1 MNESY
6 KNSEK
11 GKSLK
16 AQEDGHTLAVR
27 SGVTLFV
34 PATQLATTYALQPLT
49 LAPVMPALGWIGLGV
64 GAAGLLLETIAD
76 EQKLAAKSD
85 RPNDPVMT
93 GTYTFVRHPNY
104 LGEILFWAG
113 VLVGAQASLPQSA
126 LWTHRFG
133 GSFGP
138 PFDDLGDVRGC
149 EKIGHECKVF

>member
-1 MNESY
+1 MGSY

-64 GAAGLLLETIAD
+64 GAAG
-76 EQKLAAKSD
+76 
-85 RPNDPVMT
+85 
-93 GTYTFVRHPNY
+93 
-104 LGEILFWAG
+104 

-138 PFDDLGDVRGC
+138 LLMIWVMFEAAKRLDKNAKSSDKRASLIPGIF
-149 EKIGHECKVF
+149 